1 MIFKYKALDFKD
13 NLIEDRLEANSEKE
27 AISIL
32 RSRNLRPIKIVEINK
47 INVDIVLKRR
57 TFNNEDLHILLYQL
71 YVLVNAKNTIPS
83 AFRVLLKSYSGKKN
97 KILKKVYQDLLSAK
111 PLSDAL
117 KESGEFPNLV
127 VNMIGVGENSSN
139 MILILKNLS
148 EYYLNKVKLDK
159 KIRNALSYPILLFVV
174 TFFIVNFLM
183 LNILPTF
190 AEVFKNSGAELPYIT
205 QILINISTFI
215 NKNIIIIILN
225 FLIAILLLEI
235 FFKTYRGRYT
245 LDKIKL
251 KNKFYKT
258 IIVKRFVN
266 MLNYLISSKATMSNS
281 LEIIID
287 STENFVV
294 KEHIKNAI
302 RDLYDGISLSDSLRN
317 TGLFS
322 EAALSMLNI
331 GEETSELDNILRA
344 LDDYYEHEIYFKSQ
358 KYVSL
363 VEPIIILVLSIFVGF
378 IVISIAM
385 PMFDLVNR
393 I

>member
-117 KESGEFPNLV
+117 KESREFPNLV

-159 KIRNALSYPILLFVV
+159 KIRNALSYPTLLFVV

-225 FLIAILLLEI
+225 FLIAILLLEV